1 MMRKTLSTVALGGIL
16 AVAAGCTTTTTS
28 LDRGIEYYRD
38 GQYSYAA
45 AEFHQAVSKN
55 PDWATPYVNRGAA
68 RVRLGRLD
76 TAIDDYNRALA
87 LDPNDPAIYFNRG
100 NALVAAGQYGPA
112 IEDFTQA
119 IELSPPFAKAWFN
132 RGSARALAGQRG
144 LAMQDWLHAID
155 LESDPWARAAMRRSA
170 GLERSSTAVSSI
182 GTPATAATVAPA
194 PSPGMATPAVPLPP
208 PTAPRT
214 APAAS
219 LSSPASID
227 ARTLAIRAISREVD
241 GDHEG
246 ALTDLR
252 AALAIERDPA
262 RRQSLEELLRKLE
275 ASR

>member
-1 MMRKTLSTVALGGIL
+1 MMRKTLSTVALGGAL

-28 LDRGIEYYRD
+28 LDRGNAYYRD

-45 AEFHQAVSKN
+45 AEFHQAVSEN
-55 PDWATPYVNRGAA
+55 PDWATPYVNRGVA

-76 TAIDDYNRALA
+76 TALDDYNRALA

-100 NALVAAGQYGPA
+100 NALVAAGLYLPA
-112 IEDFTQA
+112 IEDFTRA
-119 IELSPPFAKAWFN
+119 VELSPPFAKAWFN
-132 RGSARALAGQRG
+132 RGSARALAGQRER
-144 LAMQDWLHAID
+144 AMQDWLHAIE

-170 GLERSSTAVSSI
+170 GLEPSSAVVSMR
-182 GTPATAATVAPA
+182 GTPTTATTVAPA
-194 PSPGMATPAVPLPP
+194 PSPGMATAARPLPP
-208 PTAPRT
+208 AGAPPT

-219 LSSPASID
+219 PSSPASVD
-227 ARTLAIRAISREVD
+227 ARTLAIRAISREID

-246 ALTDLR
+246 ALMDLR
-252 AALAIERDPA
+252 AALAIEQDPA